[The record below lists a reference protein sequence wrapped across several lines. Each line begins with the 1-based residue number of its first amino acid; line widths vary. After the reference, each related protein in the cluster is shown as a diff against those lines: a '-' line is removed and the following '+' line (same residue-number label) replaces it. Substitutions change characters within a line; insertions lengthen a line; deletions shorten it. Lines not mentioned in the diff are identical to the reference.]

1 MQRIMTRRNGAATAG
16 VLAAAAAAAVVFAPA
31 QPAHAWP
38 LDNNVTVTG
47 KVTGCSTGG
56 PYNQATVRANLNG
69 EIRTWTSGG
78 WYSQPPTY
86 ALRFDN
92 VPGGAGGWAWVVVH
106 CTVDRPDY
114 GVWIK
119 VQRPVIGENW
129 PGGNI

>member
-1 MQRIMTRRNGAATAG
+1 MLRLRTILTAVAVPAVLGGALLATS
-16 VLAAAAAAAVVFAPA
+16 

-38 LDNNVTVTG
+38 GNPNVTVTG
-47 KVTGCSTGG
+47 KLTGCSTAG
-56 PYNQATVRANLNG
+56 PYNIASVRANLNG
-69 EIRTWTSGG
+69 EIRTWSSNG

-92 VPGGAGGWAWVVVH
+92 VPGGAGGWIWAVVH
-106 CTVDRPDY
+106 CTVNRPDY

-119 VQRPVIGENW
+119 IQQPWVGDTW